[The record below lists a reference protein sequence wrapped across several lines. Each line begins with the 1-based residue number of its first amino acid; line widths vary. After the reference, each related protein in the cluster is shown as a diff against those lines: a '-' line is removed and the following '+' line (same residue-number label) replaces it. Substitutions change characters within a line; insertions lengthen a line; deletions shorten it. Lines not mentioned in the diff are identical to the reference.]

1 MLKKQSLEYA
11 VFCVYV
17 IVYSCKNLVRST
29 CGTLS
34 ENISVKIKTSVN
46 SRFTRSN
53 LSFYSLKILALEIC
67 IYVGV
72 LEPVKGWHFPACAT
86 KWFTENQWSIFSN
99 VPYRLSSTLSI
110 FEKYVEG
117 LLWLPQSSLLSAI

>member
-1 MLKKQSLEYA
+1 MLKKQPLEYA
-11 VFCVYV
+11 VFLCLCNC
-17 IVYSCKNLVRST
+17 ILLQK
-29 CGTLS
+29 CGTFYLWYS
-34 ENISVKIKTSVN
+34 FKNISVKIKTIVN

-117 LLWLPQSSLLSAI
+117 LLWLLQSSLLSAI